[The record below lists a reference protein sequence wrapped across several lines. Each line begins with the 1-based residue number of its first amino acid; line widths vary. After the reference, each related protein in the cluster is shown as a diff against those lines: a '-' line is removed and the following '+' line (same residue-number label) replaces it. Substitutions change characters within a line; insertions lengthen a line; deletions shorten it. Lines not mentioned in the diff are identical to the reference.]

1 MTDKLWQVL
10 PKK

>member
-1 MTDKLWQVL
+1 MKEVQVL